1 MCRDVTSARA
11 GAGGGEEGQFA
22 SASNRAGACGGEP
35 GGGVVRRARTVLPPL
50 VTEDPSLQRRLTASG
65 TAAISVKFTS
75 ELVDRRGLA
84 RWRGR

>member
-1 MCRDVTSARA
+1 MCRGATPARA
-11 GAGGGEEGQFA
+11 GAGGGEGGEFA
-22 SASNRAGACGGEP
+22 SATNH
-35 GGGVVRRARTVLPPL
+35 GGVVRRARTVLPPL